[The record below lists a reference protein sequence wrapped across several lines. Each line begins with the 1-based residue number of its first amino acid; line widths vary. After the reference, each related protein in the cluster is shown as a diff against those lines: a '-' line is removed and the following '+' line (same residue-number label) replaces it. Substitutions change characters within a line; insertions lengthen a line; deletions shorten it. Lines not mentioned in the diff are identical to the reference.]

1 MNSDDEKLRE
11 VAFKKHKIISENL
24 DRITDDFLVL
34 FEETHGLKLSKK
46 EKALFQNKSK
56 SILYYWVGI
65 IYDDATL
72 QVKNLEIAL
81 EASKSITKKLRDS
94 QQNLPAAFKI
104 EPENS
109 TKVEKKQDLSEKIDG
124 FYSHFNKALLQKPPE
139 K

>member
-1 MNSDDEKLRE
+1 MSGNDEKLRE

-24 DRITDDFLVL
+24 DRITDDFLIL
-34 FEETHGLKLSKK
+34 FEEMHGFKLSKT

-81 EASKSITKKLRDS
+81 ETSKSITKKLRDS
-94 QQNLPAAFKI
+94 QQNLPPAVKI
-104 EPENS
+104 EQENS
-109 TKVEKKQDLSEKIDG
+109 PKIDKKQELSEKIDG
-124 FYSHFNKALLQKPPE
+124 FYSHFNKELLE
-139 K
+139 KSPKK